1 MAVTT
6 VQNAAMRRS
15 ETSMSGTEEC
25 APASAAAA
33 GQLYLD
39 YAPLLRRVAVRK
51 FNVPPAEAEAL
62 VHDVFI
68 NYLVTP
74 RRVMDGHLRSY
85 LIASICNASRN
96 YWRARHTEA
105 RVFATGACDVSH
117 AGSPDE
123 VLEGLARNLTV
134 ASTLAKLGAR
144 CRELLN
150 RYYLRGETTP
160 AVAAAMKTTASNVNY
175 LMHVCRKRARAI
187 YEQITRVGE

>member
-1 MAVTT
+1 MQNSAMQRSDTT
-6 VQNAAMRRS
+6 
-15 ETSMSGTEEC
+15 MSGTQAC
-25 APASAAAA
+25 ASATAAAA

-51 FNVPPAEAEAL
+51 FNVPAAEAEAL

-74 RRVMDGHLRSY
+74 RRVMDRHLRAY
-85 LIASICNASRN
+85 LVASICNASRN
-96 YWRARHTEA
+96 YWRSRHVEA
-105 RVFATGACDVSH
+105 RVFATVACDVSRATSH
-117 AGSPDE
+117 DE
-123 VLEGLARNLTV
+123 VLEGLARDLAV

-160 AVAAAMKTTASNVNY
+160 AVAAAMKTTPSNVNY

>member
-1 MAVTT
+1 M
-6 VQNAAMRRS
+6 S
-15 ETSMSGTEEC
+15 ETRAATV
-25 APASAAAA
+25 AAAAAA

-74 RRVMDGHLRSY
+74 RRVTDRHLRAY
-85 LIASICNASRN
+85 LVASICNASRN
-96 YWRARHTEA
+96 YWRSRHAEA
-105 RVFATGACDVSH
+105 RVFAAGACDVSSAASH
-117 AGSPDE
+117 DE

-150 RYYLRGETTP
+150 RYYLRGEATP

>member
-1 MAVTT
+1 ME
-6 VQNAAMRRS
+6 RS
-15 ETSMSGTEEC
+15 EPPVSATEAC
-25 APASAAAA
+25 ASPAAAAA

-74 RRVMDGHLRSY
+74 RRVMDRHLRAY
-85 LIASICNASRN
+85 LVASICNASRN

-105 RVFATGACDVSH
+105 RVFAAGACEVSRAATH
-117 AGSPDE
+117 DE
-123 VLEGLARNLTV
+123 ALEGLARTLTV

-144 CRELLN
+144 CREVLQ
-150 RYYLRGETTP
+150 RYYLRGEPTP

-175 LMHVCRKRARAI
+175 LVHVCRKRARAI

>member
-1 MAVTT
+1 
-6 VQNAAMRRS
+6 VQNPGSRGSEKTIGEMRAA
-15 ETSMSGTEEC
+15 T
-25 APASAAAA
+25 AAAAASA

-74 RRVMDGHLRSY
+74 RKVVDRHLRAY
-85 LIASICNASRN
+85 LIASVCNASRN
-96 YWRARHTEA
+96 YWRSRHTEA
-105 RVFATGACDVSH
+105 RVFTADPCDASRAA
-117 AGSPDE
+117 AGEDTF
-123 VLEGLARNLTV
+123 EGLARNLTV

-144 CRELLN
+144 CRELLH

-160 AVAAAMKTTASNVNY
+160 AVAAAMQTTASNVNY
-175 LMHVCRKRARAI
+175 LMHMCRKRARAI
-187 YEQITRVGE
+187 YERITRVGE

>member
-1 MAVTT
+1 MQNPAMPRSDTT
-6 VQNAAMRRS
+6 LSGAQAA
-15 ETSMSGTEEC
+15 C
-25 APASAAAA
+25 APAPATAA
-33 GQLYLD
+33 GQLYVD

-74 RRVMDGHLRSY
+74 RRVMDRHLRAY
-85 LIASICNASRN
+85 LVASICNASRN
-96 YWRARHTEA
+96 YWRSRHTEA
-105 RVFATGACDVSH
+105 RVFATIACDVPGATSH
-117 AGSPDE
+117 DE

-134 ASTLAKLGAR
+134 ASTLARLGAR

-160 AVAAAMKTTASNVNY
+160 AVAAAMKTTPGNVNY

-187 YEQITRVGE
+187 YEQMTRVGE

>member
-1 MAVTT
+1 
-6 VQNAAMRRS
+6 VQNPAMPR
-15 ETSMSGTEEC
+15 SGTTMGGTQAC
-25 APASAAAA
+25 APATAAAA

-74 RRVMDGHLRSY
+74 RRVMDRHLRAY
-85 LIASICNASRN
+85 LVASICNASRN
-96 YWRARHTEA
+96 YWRSRHTEA
-105 RVFATGACDVSH
+105 RVFATGACDVARAAS
-117 AGSPDE
+117 ADE

-144 CRELLN
+144 CREVLQ
-150 RYYLRGETTP
+150 RYYLRAEATP
-160 AVAAAMKTTASNVNY
+160 AIAAAMKTTAGNVNY
-175 LMHVCRKRARAI
+175 LVHVCRKRARAI

>member
-1 MAVTT
+1 MQNPAVRGSDKT
-6 VQNAAMRRS
+6 MS
-15 ETSMSGTEEC
+15 ETRAATV
-25 APASAAAA
+25 AAAAAA

-74 RRVMDGHLRSY
+74 RRVTDRHLRAY
-85 LIASICNASRN
+85 LVASICNASRN
-96 YWRARHTEA
+96 YWRSRHAEA
-105 RVFATGACDVSH
+105 RVFAAGACDVSSAASH
-117 AGSPDE
+117 DE

-150 RYYLRGETTP
+150 RYYLRGEATP

>member
-1 MAVTT
+1 
-6 VQNAAMRRS
+6 
-15 ETSMSGTEEC
+15 MSGTE
-25 APASAAAA
+25 ASASATSAAA
-33 GQLYLD
+33 GQLYLE

-74 RRVMDGHLRSY
+74 RRVTDRHLKAY
-85 LIASICNASRN
+85 LVASICNASRN
-96 YWRARHTEA
+96 YWRSRHVEA
-105 RVFATGACDVSH
+105 RVFAGACDVSRAASH
-117 AGSPDE
+117 DE
-123 VLEGLARNLTV
+123 VLEGLPRNLTI

-144 CRELLN
+144 CREVLH
-150 RYYLRGETTP
+150 RYYLRGEPTP

-175 LMHVCRKRARAI
+175 LMHVCRKRMRAI

>member
-1 MAVTT
+1 MP
-6 VQNAAMRRS
+6 NPAMPRS
-15 ETSMSGTEEC
+15 ETTMSGTQAC
-25 APASAAAA
+25 ASPAADAA

-39 YAPLLRRVAVRK
+39 YAPLLRCVAVRK

-74 RRVMDGHLRSY
+74 RRVMDRHLRAY
-85 LIASICNASRN
+85 LVASICNASRN

-105 RVFATGACDVSH
+105 RVFVAGVCDVSRAASH
-117 AGSPDE
+117 DE

-134 ASTLAKLGAR
+134 ASTLAKLGPR
-144 CRELLN
+144 CRELLK
-150 RYYLRGETTP
+150 RYYLRGEPTP
-160 AVAAAMKTTASNVNY
+160 AVAAAMKTTTSNVNY